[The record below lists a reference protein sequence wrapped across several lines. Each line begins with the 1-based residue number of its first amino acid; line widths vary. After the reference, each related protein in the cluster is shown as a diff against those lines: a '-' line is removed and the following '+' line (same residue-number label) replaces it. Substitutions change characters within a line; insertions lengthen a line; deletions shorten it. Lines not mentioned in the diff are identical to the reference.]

1 MKIRSLLLLLSL
13 LGLVNL
19 NSVGQTVR
27 DVRGRLGEKSTFEP
41 TKISVEEVRYVGINY
56 ISAND
61 SIIMNNCAEILRNDL
76 DFSPFFEVVYL
87 DSFFMRHMELQEMTL
102 LGWSWMGSAY
112 VVKLDA
118 EFPHN
123 NIRLRYYLYATD
135 SQREIRKE
143 RFESDKNDYRALV
156 HEMANDIYKALTGD
170 EGVYR
175 TKIAY
180 VKQVGKAKEIF
191 MADFDGYNERQL
203 TNNGSINLS
212 PAFSPD
218 GEFIYFTSYMDDNPK
233 MYMLT
238 VKTNAVN
245 LVSSYPGINA
255 APAISPDG
263 KYIACVLADE
273 GNSEIYLMDR
283 KGKIVKRL
291 TYSWAIES
299 SPTWSPDG
307 KEIAFTSD
315 RTGSPQIYLMDAEG
329 LNVRRLTYEGKYNDS
344 PCWSPRG
351 DRIVYVMRDKVFKI
365 CSIDISG
372 KDYRILAD
380 LGDNENPRFSPDG
393 NHIVFSS
400 DRLGPREIFTMDV
413 FGHNQKR
420 ITLKGGCSNPA
431 WSPMRR

>member
-102 LGWSWMGSAY
+102 LGWSWMGSSY

-156 HEMANDIYKALTGD
+156 HEMANDIYRALTGD

-180 VKQVGKAKEIF
+180 VKQVGK
-191 MADFDGYNERQL
+191 
-203 TNNGSINLS
+203 
-212 PAFSPD
+212 
-218 GEFIYFTSYMDDNPK
+218 
-233 MYMLT
+233 
-238 VKTNAVN
+238 
-245 LVSSYPGINA
+245 
-255 APAISPDG
+255 
-263 KYIACVLADE
+263 
-273 GNSEIYLMDR
+273 
-283 KGKIVKRL
+283 
-291 TYSWAIES
+291 
-299 SPTWSPDG
+299 
-307 KEIAFTSD
+307 
-315 RTGSPQIYLMDAEG
+315 
-329 LNVRRLTYEGKYNDS
+329 
-344 PCWSPRG
+344 
-351 DRIVYVMRDKVFKI
+351 
-365 CSIDISG
+365 
-372 KDYRILAD
+372 
-380 LGDNENPRFSPDG
+380 
-393 NHIVFSS
+393 
-400 DRLGPREIFTMDV
+400 
-413 FGHNQKR
+413 
-420 ITLKGGCSNPA
+420 
-431 WSPMRR
+431 